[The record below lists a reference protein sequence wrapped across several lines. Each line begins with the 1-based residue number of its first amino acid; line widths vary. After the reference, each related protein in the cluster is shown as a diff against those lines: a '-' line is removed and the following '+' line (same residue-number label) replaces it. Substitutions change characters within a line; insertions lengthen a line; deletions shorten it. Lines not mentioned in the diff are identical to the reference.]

1 MADTVSD
8 FLIER
13 LHAWGVRRIFGYPG
27 DGINGIIAA
36 LDEHQKA
43 HAGAGDAID
52 FIQVRHEEQA
62 AFMACAHA
70 KFTGELG
77 VCLATSGPGAI
88 HLLNGLYDAKNDHV
102 PVLALTGQAATTAMG
117 SEYQQEVDLH
127 SLFKD
132 VASEYLV
139 TLMNPAGVRHAIDRA
154 VRGALGE
161 RTVTALIFPKD
172 LQEQRA
178 VDKPPHMM
186 NYNASSIGLAPAR
199 LLPHD
204 ADLARAAEIL
214 NAGNKVALLV
224 GAGAIGAEDLVEE
237 TGNRLQAGCAK
248 ALLGKAVLPDDLPW
262 VTGTIGLLGT
272 LASSDMMRACDTLLM
287 IGTNYPYAQFLPEE
301 GHARGVQIDANPARL
316 GVRYPTEVNL
326 QGNARDTLE
335 ALLPLLVQKTDTAWR
350 ESIARI
356 ERKAERIN
364 AARAQ
369 IEGENGVNPEDV
381 FLELNRHLPDR
392 CIVTADA
399 GTSTN
404 WAARHLQLRRGMKWS
419 LSGGLA
425 TMGSAVPY
433 AIAAKFAFPDR
444 VPIAITGDGAMQM
457 NGMNE
462 LITLQRYASRWA
474 DPRIVFVVAN
484 NRDLN
489 QVTWEMRIES
499 GAPDYPASQHLPD
512 VSMAA
517 FARLL
522 GFEGIRVEQV
532 ADLEDAFA
540 AAFAA
545 RRPVVL
551 EILTDA
557 NISMLPAH
565 VTREQMNAFA
575 TAMRKHDPELGA
587 VIAQSVKGVIAGLVP
602 HPTEERR
609 SKDRRSTPRG

>member
-1 MADTVSD
+1 MAATVGE

-36 LDEHQKA
+36 LDVHQKR
-43 HAGAGDAID
+43 HAEARDAID
-52 FIQVRHEEQA
+52 FVQVRHEEQA

-102 PVLALTGQAATTAMG
+102 PVLALTGQAATTAIG
-117 SEYQQEVDLH
+117 SEYQQEVDLQN
-127 SLFKD
+127 LFKD

-139 TLMNPAGVRHAIDRA
+139 TLMHPAGVRHAVDRA

-172 LQEQRA
+172 LQEADA
-178 VDKPPHMM
+178 VEEPPHLM
-186 NYNASSIGLAPAR
+186 NYNASSIGFAPAR
-199 LLPHD
+199 MLPPS
-204 ADLARAAEIL
+204 ADIARAAEIL
-214 NAGNKVALLV
+214 NAGEKVAILV
-224 GAGAIGAEDLVEE
+224 GAGAIGAENVVEE
-237 TGNRLQAGCAK
+237 VADRLRAGCAK
-248 ALLGKAVLPDDLPW
+248 ALLGKSVLPDDVPW
-262 VTGTIGLLGT
+262 MTGTIGLLGT
-272 LASSDMMRACDTLLM
+272 RASSDMMRECDTLLM
-287 IGTNYPYAQFLPEE
+287 IGTNYPYAQFLPE
-301 GHARGVQIDANPARL
+301 GKHARGIQIDSNAARL
-316 GVRYPTEVNL
+316 GVRFPTEVNL
-326 QGNARDTLE
+326 HGTARDTLE
-335 ALLPLLVQKTDTAWR
+335 ALLPLLAQKSDTAWR
-350 ESIARI
+350 EHIAQIAQRAG
-356 ERKAERIN
+356 ETN
-364 AARAQ
+364 AARAE
-369 IEGENGVNPEDV
+369 IAGIDGINPEDV
-381 FLELNRHLPDR
+381 FVALNTALPDN
-392 CIVTADA
+392 CIITADA

-404 WAARHLQLRRGMKWS
+404 WAARHLQMRRGMKFS

-444 VPIAITGDGAMQM
+444 TPVAITGDGAMQM

-462 LITLQRYASRWA
+462 LITLQRYASRWPDA
-474 DPRIVFVVAN
+474 SIVFVVAN

-499 GAPDYPASQHLPD
+499 GAPDYPSSQHLPD

-522 GFEGIRVEQV
+522 GFEGIRVER
-532 ADLEDAFA
+532 AEDLPAAFERAFA
-540 AAFAA
+540 AQH
-545 RRPVVL
+545 PIVV
-551 EILTDA
+551 EVMTDP

-565 VTREQMNAFA
+565 VTREQTISFGKALL
-575 TAMRKHDPELGA
+575 KHDPEGA
-587 VIAQSVKGVIAGLVP
+587 AAMVQSVRGVIAGLLP
-602 HPTEERR
+602 HATAEGR
-609 SKDRRSTPRG
+609 TAPR

>member
-1 MADTVSD
+1 MAKNVSD

-13 LHAWGVRRIFGYPG
+13 LYAWGIRRIFGYPG

-36 LDEHQKA
+36 IDTHQKA
-43 HAGAGDAID
+43 HAKAGDGID
-52 FIQVRHEEQA
+52 FVQVRHEEQA

-102 PVLALTGQAATTAMG
+102 PVLALTGQSATTSIG
-117 SEYQQEVDLH
+117 SEYQQEVDLQ

-132 VASEYLV
+132 VASEYVV

-154 VRGALGE
+154 IRAALGA

-172 LQEQRA
+172 LQEEKA
-178 VDKPPHMM
+178 VEQPPHMM
-186 NYNASSIGLAPAR
+186 NYNASSVGVSLAR
-199 LLPHD
+199 LVPHD
-204 ADLARAAEIL
+204 IDLRRAADVL
-214 NAGNKVALLV
+214 NAGGKVAMLV
-224 GAGAIGAEDLVEE
+224 GAGAIGAEDIVEAVAD
-237 TGNRLQAGCAK
+237 RLQAGCAK
-248 ALLGKAVLPDDLPW
+248 ALLGKSVLPDNLPW
-262 VTGTIGLLGT
+262 VTGTLGLLGT

-287 IGTNYPYAQFLPEE
+287 VGTNYPYAHFLPKE
-301 GHARGVQIDANPARL
+301 GDARGVQIDVNAARL
-316 GVRYPTEVNL
+316 GLRFPTEVTL
-326 QGNARDTLE
+326 QGSARDTLE
-335 ALLPLLVQKTDTAWR
+335 ALLPMLAQKTDTSWR
-350 ESIARI
+350 ETIARK
-356 ERKAERIN
+356 EVQSDRIN
-364 AARAQ
+364 ATRAE
-369 IEGENGVNPEDV
+369 ISGTNGINPENV
-381 FLELNRHLPDR
+381 FVELNSRLPER
-392 CIVTADA
+392 CIITADA

-404 WAARHLQLRRGMKWS
+404 WAARHLQMRRGMKYS

-444 VPIAITGDGAMQM
+444 TPIAITGDGAMQM

-462 LITLQRYASRWA
+462 LITLQRYIGRWA
-474 DPRIVFVVAN
+474 DPRIIFVVAN

-499 GAPDYPASQHLPD
+499 GAADFPASQHLPD

-522 GFEGIRVEQV
+522 GFEGLRIERVE
-532 ADLEDAFA
+532 DLAAGLD

-545 RRPVVL
+545 RGPVVL
-551 EILTDA
+551 EVLTDP

-565 VTREQMNAFA
+565 ITREQMTAFGSA
-575 TAMRKHDPELGA
+575 LLKGDPEEGSVL
-587 VIAQSVKGVIAGLVP
+587 VQSVKGVIAGLFP
-602 HPTEERR
+602 HGDAHEHAP
-609 SKDRRSTPRG
+609 